1 MPDNID
7 DLWCSALDSA
17 DNANDPQAIHDRLH
31 PLILRWM
38 RDYIDEKVED
48 APTSV
53 LIASECVA
61 KQLFANQYPEHP
73 LDSDEPGIEEPPSLV
88 LALWR
93 TMFCM
98 GYALAGSVQR
108 GEFSLDAE

>member
-1 MPDNID
+1 MMPDSID

-61 KQLFANQYPEHP
+61 KQLFANQYPERL
-73 LDSDEPGIEEPPSLV
+73 LDGPDVEEPVSLV
-88 LALWR
+88 LMFWR

-98 GYALAGSVQR
+98 GYALAESVRR